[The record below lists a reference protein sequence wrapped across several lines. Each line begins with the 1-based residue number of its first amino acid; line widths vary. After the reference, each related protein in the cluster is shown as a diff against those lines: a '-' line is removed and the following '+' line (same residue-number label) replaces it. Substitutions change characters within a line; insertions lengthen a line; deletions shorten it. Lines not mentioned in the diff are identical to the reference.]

1 MSRKRSKTK
10 KSKEKTKKIK
20 IETLEGWSLGD
31 YAWANY
37 LDGSIVEGEVIDFY
51 PKDNHGPCASIL
63 TVNRGQRTVLI
74 KEMRDKKIKRSR
86 KKKV

>member
-1 MSRKRSKTK
+1 MPRK
-10 KSKEKTKKIK
+10 KSKSKKEEKIK
-20 IETLEGWSLGD
+20 ITNLDGWTLGD

-37 LDGSIVEGEVIDFY
+37 VDGSIVEGEVIDFY

-74 KEMRDKKIKRSR
+74 KDMRDKKIKKTRN
-86 KKKV
+86 KKI